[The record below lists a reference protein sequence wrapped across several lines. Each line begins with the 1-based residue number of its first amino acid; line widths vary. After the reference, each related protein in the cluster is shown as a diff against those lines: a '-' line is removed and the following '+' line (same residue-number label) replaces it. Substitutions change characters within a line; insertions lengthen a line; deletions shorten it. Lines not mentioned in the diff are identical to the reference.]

1 MDEDSYSCI
10 IIGSDATY
18 MEKAVECQLYA
29 AIMAREQM
37 EMKHYKKQSQV
48 VYNKKNGVEKPW
60 LIRYNFHI

>member
-1 MDEDSYSCI
+1 MNSRQEFP
-10 IIGSDATY
+10 
-18 MEKAVECQLYA
+18 VEALINSRQELPVKRLV
-29 AIMAREQM
+29 IQM